1 METRLPLDILPQP
14 TLTTCGPTCLHAVYG
29 YYGDKLPL
37 DEVIA
42 GVSALEDGGTLA
54 VELGR
59 HALRR
64 GYATTIRTLNL
75 QVFDPSWFSVEG
87 TPHVDLPAKLRAQR
101 KAKSARKL
109 RGAIDAYL
117 DYLELGGALRME
129 NFSAHLLRTL
139 LNSGT
144 PLLAGL
150 SATWLYG
157 SAREHGPDCEYDD
170 IRGEPSGHFVVLA
183 GYDRAA
189 RKIQV
194 ADPYLPNPL
203 AGRQHY
209 VVDTGRVLAAIH
221 LGILTYD
228 ANLLTVEP
236 RDGDP
241 RRRR

>member
-1 METRLPLDILPQP
+1 MDTRLPLDILPQP

-37 DEVIA
+37 SEVIA
-42 GVSALEDGGTLA
+42 SVNALEEGGTLA

-64 GYATTIRTLNL
+64 GYRATIRTLNL
-75 QVFDPSWFSVEG
+75 QVFDPSWFGRDGAVQ
-87 TPHVDLPAKLRAQR
+87 VDLAEKLRAQR
-101 KAKSARKL
+101 KAKNSRKL

-117 DYLELGGALRME
+117 DYLALGGLLRME
-129 NFSAHLLRTL
+129 TFSAHLLRAQL
-139 LNSGT
+139 SAGV

-157 SAREHGPDCEYDD
+157 SAREHGPDSEYDD
-170 IRGEPSGHFVVLA
+170 VRGEPSGHFVVLA
-183 GYDRAA
+183 GYDREA
-189 RKIQV
+189 RQIRV

-203 AGRQHY
+203 AGQHHY
-209 VVDTGRVLAAIH
+209 DVDTGRVLAAIH

-228 ANLLTVEP
+228 ANLLSVEP

-241 RRRR
+241 RRR